1 MPAVG
6 ETVTVDQWP
15 LTREIDFAPYG
26 RRFATDRYR
35 SPEYQQRERERLWMR
50 AWQIAGRADEL
61 PEAGDW
67 KVHAI
72 YDQSFVLVRGRDGA
86 IRGFVNACRH
96 RGNRLCAGKGSSAR
110 FTCPYHNWSYGLDG
124 QLLAVARPNFDGTI
138 EEFVGAKE
146 DLGLLQV
153 PVEVFAGF
161 VFLNPD
167 PAARPLAEFLGPAR
181 EQLAAYRLEEMVPYE
196 MNVRETI
203 ASNWKV
209 VLDAFYE
216 SYHVQGIHPELAP
229 VVDVGKERFT
239 DLGWHAATTVPFG
252 TGVTDG
258 TDEEEVAAIA
268 GLPLA
273 NFPGL
278 AEALPRFG
286 QLVEGYRAA
295 DGTLSLPGGVT
306 ALTLLQRATR
316 EALTAAGLDV
326 SRLSDTQMSDYQF
339 WALFPNVYLQLKAG
353 EATAIIITPHPSG
366 DPGRSVWHVYH
377 LLWVPPDQRE
387 AKRAPEIV
395 VPEDEHFP
403 YFLALEQDY
412 QTMAGIQ
419 AGLRNTAMKTVVV
432 TRQEPKIAQFHTNLD
447 RWVEGEE
454 MPA

>member
-1 MPAVG
+1 M
-6 ETVTVDQWP
+6 
-15 LTREIDFAPYG
+15 DFTPYR

-35 SPEYQQRERERLWMR
+35 SREYQQRERERLWMR
-50 AWQIAGRADEL
+50 VWQIAGRADEL
-61 PEAGDW
+61 PEPGDW
-67 KVHAI
+67 KVYAI

-96 RGNRLCAGKGSSAR
+96 RGNRLCSGRGSSAR

-181 EQLAAYRLEEMVPYE
+181 EQLAAYRLDEMVPYE

-216 SYHVQGIHPELAP
+216 SYHVQGIHPELVP
-229 VVDVGKERFT
+229 VVDVAQERFT

-252 TGVTDG
+252 TGVRDG
-258 TDEEEVAAIA
+258 SDEDEVAAIA

-278 AEALPRFG
+278 AEALPRFE
-286 QLVEGYRAA
+286 QLVTSYRRA
-295 DGTLSLPGGVT
+295 DGTLALPEGVT

-326 SRLSDTQMSDYQF
+326 SGLSDSQMSDYQF

-353 EATAIIITPHPSG
+353 EATVINITPHPDG
-366 DPGRSVWHVYH
+366 DPFRSVWHVYH
-377 LLWVPPDQRE
+377 LLWVPLERRE
-387 AKRAPEIV
+387 ATRAAEVI

-412 QTMAGIQ
+412 QTMASIQ
-419 AGLRNTAMKTVVV
+419 DGLRNTAMTTLVV

-447 RWVEGEE
+447 RWVEAEDA
-454 MPA
+454 PA